1 MSGTGVPR
9 YTLTLFI
16 ENDLRGRIHV
26 PARRPEELDRLFS
39 EALNA
44 GKLDAI
50 MALYESQATL
60 TPEPGKVV
68 IGTNAIR
75 EALGA
80 FLAGKPRITLTN
92 KILAQTGDIALVTA
106 KWKLSGTGADGKPFK
121 MSGHSAEVCRR
132 QPNGDWLFVIDTPW
146 GLEWA
151 A

>member
-1 MSGTGVPR
+1 M
-9 YTLTLFI
+9 
-16 ENDLRGRIHV
+16 
-26 PARRPEELDRLFS
+26 PAHRPEELDRLFS

-44 GKLDAI
+44 GKLEALA
-50 MALYESQATL
+50 ALYEPQATL

-68 IGTNAIR
+68 TGTKAIR

-80 FLAGKPRITLTN
+80 FLAGKPKIVLTN
-92 KILAQTGDIALVTA
+92 KLLARTGDIALVTA
-106 KWKLSGTGADGKPFK
+106 RWELSGTGADGKPYK

>member
-1 MSGTGVPR
+1 M
-9 YTLTLFI
+9 
-16 ENDLRGRIHV
+16 
-26 PARRPEELDRLFS
+26 PAHRPEELDRLFS

-44 GKLDAI
+44 GKLEALV
-50 MALYESQATL
+50 ALYESQATL
-60 TPEPGKVV
+60 SPEPGKVV
-68 IGTNAIR
+68 TGTKAIR

-80 FLAGKPRITLTN
+80 FLAGKPTIVLAN
-92 KILAQTGDIALVTA
+92 KLLARTGDIALVTA
-106 KWKLSGTGADGKPFK
+106 RWELSGTGADGKPYK